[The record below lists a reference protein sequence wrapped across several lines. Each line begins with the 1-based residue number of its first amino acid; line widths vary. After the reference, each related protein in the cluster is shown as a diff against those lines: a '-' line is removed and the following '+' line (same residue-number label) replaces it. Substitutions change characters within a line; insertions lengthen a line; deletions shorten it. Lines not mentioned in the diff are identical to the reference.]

1 MMGTTKFLNPMIHD
15 DSSAPKKLLRVLYA
29 DDMRELRE
37 IARIALS
44 REGHLIECVND
55 GQEALE
61 RITEDPEAYDLLISD
76 HHMPRLNGLELVT
89 QVRTLPFKG
98 KILIFSSELSSE
110 VADAYHEQKVDR
122 ILFKPVFPS
131 ELRSTLADLF
141 APAEYAHH

>member
-1 MMGTTKFLNPMIHD
+1 MIHD
-15 DSSAPKKLLRVLYA
+15 DSSLPKRLLRVLYA

-89 QVRTLPFKG
+89 QVRALPFKG
-98 KILIFSSELSSE
+98 KILIFSSELSPD
-110 VADAYHEQKVDR
+110 VADAYHQQKVDR

-131 ELRSTLADLF
+131 ELRHTLVDLF
-141 APAEYAHH
+141 APAELAHH

>member
-1 MMGTTKFLNPMIHD
+1 
-15 DSSAPKKLLRVLYA
+15 
-29 DDMRELRE
+29 MRELRE

-141 APAEYAHH
+141 APAEYAHL